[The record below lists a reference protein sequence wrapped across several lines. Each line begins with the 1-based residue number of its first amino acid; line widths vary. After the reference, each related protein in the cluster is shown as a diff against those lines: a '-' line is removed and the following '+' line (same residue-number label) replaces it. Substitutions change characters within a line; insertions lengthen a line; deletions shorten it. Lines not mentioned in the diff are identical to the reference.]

1 MSRLRIRAGQPEV
14 AAQLLGLALRHRA
27 STSGTEQDAQPVLA
41 VLREALE
48 PEELAAAL
56 ARRAGMAL
64 EQVVE
69 EILAEARLDQ

>member
-1 MSRLRIRAGQPEV
+1 M

-27 STSGTEQDAQPVLA
+27 STSETEQDAQPVLA

-48 PEELAAAL
+48 PEKLEAAL